1 MQKRQPGRTRRR
13 VNLPQVQGSKRR
25 RSDALQVFAR
35 VYKLLEEYGPR
46 WYSLSLRQELRAALK
61 SFRQ

>member
-1 MQKRQPGRTRRR
+1 MQKRQPGRAKRRITPSP
-13 VNLPQVQGSKRR
+13 VKGLKRR
-25 RSDALQVFAR
+25 RSDAIEVFAK

-46 WYSLSLRQELRAALK
+46 WYSLELREELRAALK